1 MKELNRMLGI
11 EMRLSTVF
19 HSQTDGQTERI
30 NQEFEQYL
38 WFFVEH
44 RQKNWPEWL
53 ALAEFAVN
61 NKIYMA
67 TKVLSFMV
75 NYRRELRIGGDIRK
89 KRKVESAMEFVERM
103 KKVHEEA
110 GAALKK
116 TQEEMK
122 RYVDQSRKETEE

>member
-67 TKVLSFMV
+67 TKVSSFMV

-89 KRKVESAMEFVERM
+89 KRKVESATEFVERM

-110 GAALKK
+110 EAALKK

-122 RYVDQSRKETEE
+122 RYVDRSRKKTEE